1 MTTLINNLFD
11 SLNPEETKS
20 INQGIEF
27 KKYQKKHNKYLNSKV
42 RDKTIE
48 EGFEQNATNLLDRSQ
63 HAKKSYNTLNK
74 NRINSN
80 EVREIEELKAQYNSL
95 LKEIKGFKEEDI
107 NTIKSYVDIFDPKN
121 KYHNKN
127 VRFSET
133 GITGYVTNMGDFKW
147 YPNQDIL
154 NNTAGKNGCPI
165 YNNQSLSSING
176 LGKGYNE
183 PGTIIDANPHLLV
196 GTPMQ
201 SGQSCGNEGNNVSVT
216 SILPTNTQSKYVGC
230 YTDTLNAPTMRF
242 VGGKPTLL
250 STIVNG
256 NFSQPSISY
265 DSYEVISSTSMIPG
279 WNFNAMLVN
288 NSSALGY
295 PRPYPN
301 GNQCVSIQKTNI
313 ISQVVT
319 LEPGTYTLTFFAVGL
334 NCCDKSGQSNP
345 IDIQLN
351 DLTFFSINPP
361 IDKWINFSK
370 TFNVSK
376 NGSNILSFKGTWSA
390 GNRSTALQNIAISGG
405 PVTMPSYTFD
415 MCKEAAITSGNK
427 YFSLQNINSQN
438 NKGFCA
444 VSNNLVGI
452 QSNGTSYIISKV
464 IPLWTSGTSGKTG
477 CIASLTSQGALSIV
491 QYNKSIFNTP
501 NSNAIPGNY
510 LGCYGDTTS
519 RAMQLQNKGSA
530 EYTYDQCKLLASTNK
545 NTYFGLQGS
554 LSGKNA
560 QCGLSND
567 IDQIRKYGK
576 AGNCTKLANGSY
588 SGGSFSNA
596 VYSNNGNN
604 FYYLI
609 LEDNGNMSIYRGS
622 GPNDNQ
628 GLIWSSNTNGMQ
640 RDANQQYSASNGK
653 YGKNYIVSGA
663 TLSPGDFVGSTSG
676 HIYLIMQTDGNLVLY
691 TSEKSE
697 NCKKM
702 SDNNIGGGIL
712 ANAVYDLGVVGF
724 PENIGKIGYVDDD
737 GNLSEYPSSM
747 KGVSSSY
754 IKFSNSDS
762 PGNDINGPISNSTA
776 ESCKTKCNT
785 DPNCGGYVYDNNN
798 KLCWPKNKNVYPV
811 GAKNS
816 KIEND
821 LYIREPT
828 ITSYPGS
835 TKINSSIDSIT
846 WNNYKKTGNPVSD
859 KTFNNNS
866 ISITRRQR
874 LDHITDQLNLLAEQI
889 TEKTNNLLNKNSN
902 INKQLDS
909 NKKIFSNSSS
919 EINKI
924 KSDDKTKELNNING
938 IVNDSNIVVLQEN
951 YRYLM
956 WSILAIGV
964 VSFSLNIL
972 KTD

>member
-42 RDKTIE
+42 RDKNLE
-48 EGFEQNATNLLDRSQ
+48 EGFEPNTANLAQRSQ
-63 HAKKSYNTLNK
+63 HAEISYKTLNK
-74 NRINSN
+74 NIINSN
-80 EVREIEELKAQYNSL
+80 EVKEIDALKIKYNAL
-95 LKEIKGFKEEDI
+95 LKEIKGFQEEDI
-107 NTIKSYVDIFDPKN
+107 NTIKSYVDVFDPKN

-127 VRFSET
+127 VRFSES

-154 NNTAGKNGCPI
+154 NNTAGKNGCPV
-165 YNNQSLSSING
+165 YNNQNLSNING

-183 PGTIIDANPHLLV
+183 PGTIINANPHLLV

-216 SILPTNTQSKYVGC
+216 SILSTNAQSKYVGC
-230 YTDTLNAPTMRF
+230 YTDTLNAPTMSF

-250 STIVNG
+250 STFVNG
-256 NFSQPSISY
+256 NFSQPSISN
-265 DSYEVISSTSMIPG
+265 DSYEVISSNSRIPG
-279 WNFNAMLVN
+279 WNFNAVIIN
-288 NSSALGY
+288 NSSAWGY
-295 PRPYPN
+295 PRPYPT
-301 GNQCVSIQKTNI
+301 GNQCASIQKTNN
-313 ISQVVT
+313 ISQT
-319 LEPGTYTLTFFAVGL
+319 LILEPGTYTLTLFAVGR
-334 NCCDKSGQSNP
+334 NCCDKSGKSNP

-351 DLTFFSINPP
+351 GLTFFSIQPP
-361 IDKWINFSK
+361 IDKWTNYSK

-376 NGSNILSFKGTWSA
+376 NGSNILNFKGTWTA
-390 GNRSTALQNIAISGG
+390 GDRSTALQNISISGG
-405 PVTMPSYTFD
+405 PVTMPAYTFD
-415 MCKEAAITSGNK
+415 MCKEEAITSGNR

-438 NKGFCA
+438 KGFCS

-464 IPLWTSGTSGKTG
+464 IPLWSSGTSGKTG

-491 QYNKSIFNTP
+491 QNNKSIFSTP
-501 NSNAIPGNY
+501 NTNATPSNYI
-510 LGCYGDTTS
+510 GCYGDAGS
-519 RAMQLQNKGSA
+519 RAMPLYNGGSQQYNNA
-530 EYTYDQCKLLASTNK
+530 QCKLFSQTNK
-545 NTYFGLQGS
+545 NAYFGLQNS
-554 LSGKNA
+554 SSGTNA

-567 IDQIRKYGK
+567 IDKARKYGK
-576 AGNCTKLANGSY
+576 AGNCTKLKDGSY
-588 SGGSFSNA
+588 SGGGWSNA
-596 VYSNNGNN
+596 VYSNNGSS

-609 LEDNGNMSIYRGS
+609 LQDDGNMCINRGS

-628 GLIWSSNTNGMQ
+628 GLIWCSNTNGKKQ
-640 RDANQQYSASNGK
+640 FANQQYIASNGK

-663 TLSPGDFVGSTSG
+663 TLSPGDFVGSTDGS
-676 HIYLIMQTDGNLVLY
+676 IYLIMQTDGNLVLY
-691 TSEKSE
+691 TSQTSE

-724 PENIGKIGYVDDD
+724 PENIGKVGYVDDD

-762 PGNDINGPISNSTA
+762 IGNDINGPISNSTS
-776 ESCKTKCNT
+776 ESCKTKCNAN
-785 DPNCGGYVYDNNN
+785 PNCGGYVYDNNN
-798 KLCWPKNKNVYPV
+798 KVCWPKNKNVYPV
-811 GAKNS
+811 GTKNS
-816 KIEND
+816 KIGND
-821 LYIREPT
+821 LYIRQPT

-835 TKINSSIDSIT
+835 TKNNSSIDSIT
-846 WNNYKKTGNPVSD
+846 WKNYKNTGKPVSD
-859 KTFNNNS
+859 KTFNNNA
-866 ISITRRQR
+866 ISTTRRQR
-874 LDHITDQLNLLAEQI
+874 LDQMNGQLNLLAQQI
-889 TEKTNNLLNKNSN
+889 TEKTNKLLNNNAN
-902 INKQLDS
+902 INNQFDS
-909 NKKIFSNSSS
+909 NKKFFSNSSL
-919 EINKI
+919 EFNKI
-924 KSDDKTKELNNING
+924 KSQDKTKEINNING